1 MPSWSS
7 FSFLEC
13 WNPKAGWE
21 TPVLL
26 CPSTHEDGCEQREPD
41 LLPPQCRGHGGFTG
55 VRALQRGLC
64 GCWWL
69 GSMLMS
75 SRLTSVLLGAHE
87 GGLHSVSS
95 MVGSITKGISSL
107 CPASVLLKERE
118 GWEKPSTLD
127 AVLLVLMD
135 PHWSTQERL
144 QGDALILLFPIQG
157 S

>member
-1 MPSWSS
+1 
-7 FSFLEC
+7 
-13 WNPKAGWE
+13 
-21 TPVLL
+21 
-26 CPSTHEDGCEQREPD
+26 
-41 LLPPQCRGHGGFTG
+41 
-55 VRALQRGLC
+55 
-64 GCWWL
+64 
-69 GSMLMS
+69 MLMS